1 MGYTYWFVFL
11 IVCCLIQIMY
21 SVAPHG
27 VATEFVSDL
36 LSPVMNNWEIVGL
49 VNYVMLIL
57 AAFSRERVEDEVML
71 MLRLRSLVIIVAI
84 NFLLAAAL
92 FAVPEGSEI
101 RYMLSDASEFI
112 SSDFG
117 MIMLLYLVIFK
128 VSVWIHRLRSL

>member
-1 MGYTYWFVFL
+1 MKVKLRLLPHWCQVLGYTYWFVFL

-57 AAFSRERVEDEVML
+57 AAFSRE
-71 MLRLRSLVIIVAI
+71 
-84 NFLLAAAL
+84 
-92 FAVPEGSEI
+92 
-101 RYMLSDASEFI
+101 
-112 SSDFG
+112 
-117 MIMLLYLVIFK
+117 
-128 VSVWIHRLRSL
+128 